1 MSKMTESL
9 FYIQRIRAQYDTGI
23 FSKSDK
29 RIADYL
35 LEHPGAVDA
44 ETASSIAEKVG
55 TSPATVVRFCR
66 KLGFKGLTDMKNSAA
81 YTNYIESSTTDMDLK
96 KGDNAETV
104 TNKVLQYMK
113 MVLDQLKLSL
123 EPELLQKAAD
133 KLADA
138 NHVVILAE
146 GGSGTIARAAYDI
159 FLKLAIPCRIV
170 DDIMFQ
176 IMEISMMDE
185 NDVLFLILNSG
196 RTYNVLQNASYAKQ
210 RGIYTIGVVGTKVTP
225 LSKYLDIE
233 LPTCIFSSS
242 YLSDISAARLCEL
255 VTVSILHSIMALTR
269 DSEQMK
275 RGERIANSI
284 ELKRIPGNQKF

>member
-1 MSKMTESL
+1 MTESL

-66 KLGFKGLTDMKNSAA
+66 KLGFKGLTDMKNCPA
-81 YTNYIESSTTDMDLK
+81 YRNYIESSTTDMDLK

-210 RGIYTIGVVGTKVTP
+210 RGIYTIGVVGTKGTP

>member
-1 MSKMTESL
+1 MTESL

-96 KGDNAETV
+96 KGDDAETV

-210 RGIYTIGVVGTKVTP
+210 RGIYTIGVVGTKGTP

-284 ELKRIPGNQKF
+284 ELKHIPGNQKF

>member
-1 MSKMTESL
+1 MTESL

-96 KGDNAETV
+96 KGDDAETV

-210 RGIYTIGVVGTKVTP
+210 RGIYTIGVVGTKGTP

-284 ELKRIPGNQKF
+284 ELNRIPGNQNF

>member
-1 MSKMTESL
+1 MTESL

-96 KGDNAETV
+96 KGDDAETV

-196 RTYNVLQNASYAKQ
+196 RTYNVLQNASYAKK
-210 RGIYTIGVVGTKVTP
+210 RGIYTIGVVGTKGTP

>member
-1 MSKMTESL
+1 MTESL

-96 KGDNAETV
+96 KGDDAETV

-185 NDVLFLILNSG
+185 NDVLFLILSSG

-210 RGIYTIGVVGTKVTP
+210 RGIYTIGVVGTKGTP

>member
-96 KGDNAETV
+96 KGDDAETV

-146 GGSGTIARAAYDI
+146 GGSGTIARATYDI

-210 RGIYTIGVVGTKVTP
+210 RGIYTIGVVGTKGTP

>member
-1 MSKMTESL
+1 MTESL

-96 KGDNAETV
+96 KGDDAETV
-104 TNKVLQYMK
+104 ANKVVQYMK

-159 FLKLAIPCRIV
+159 FLKLAIPCRFV

-210 RGIYTIGVVGTKVTP
+210 RGIYTIGVVGTKGTP

>member
-1 MSKMTESL
+1 MTESL

-96 KGDNAETV
+96 KGDDAETV

-196 RTYNVLQNASYAKQ
+196 RT
-210 RGIYTIGVVGTKVTP
+210 
-225 LSKYLDIE
+225 
-233 LPTCIFSSS
+233 
-242 YLSDISAARLCEL
+242 
-255 VTVSILHSIMALTR
+255 
-269 DSEQMK
+269 
-275 RGERIANSI
+275 
-284 ELKRIPGNQKF
+284 

>member
-1 MSKMTESL
+1 MTESL

-55 TSPATVVRFCR
+55 TSPATVVHFCR

-96 KGDNAETV
+96 KGDDAETV

-210 RGIYTIGVVGTKVTP
+210 RGIYTIGVVGTKGTP

>member
-1 MSKMTESL
+1 MTESL

-96 KGDNAETV
+96 KGDDAETV

-133 KLADA
+133 KLTDA

-185 NDVLFLILNSG
+185 DDVLFLILNSG

-210 RGIYTIGVVGTKVTP
+210 RGIYTIGVVGTKGTP

>member
-1 MSKMTESL
+1 MTESL

-96 KGDNAETV
+96 
-104 TNKVLQYMK
+104 
-113 MVLDQLKLSL
+113 KLSL

-210 RGIYTIGVVGTKVTP
+210 RGIYTIGVVGTKGTP

>member
-1 MSKMTESL
+1 MTESL

-81 YTNYIESSTTDMDLK
+81 YTNYIESSTTDMGLK
-96 KGDNAETV
+96 KGDDAETV

-210 RGIYTIGVVGTKVTP
+210 RGIYTIGVVGTKGTP

>member
-1 MSKMTESL
+1 MTESL

-96 KGDNAETV
+96 KGDDAETV

-210 RGIYTIGVVGTKVTP
+210 RGIYTIGVVGTKGTP

-255 VTVSILHSIMALTR
+255 VTVSILHSIMALTH

>member
-1 MSKMTESL
+1 MTESL

-96 KGDNAETV
+96 KGDDAETV

-210 RGIYTIGVVGTKVTP
+210 RGIYTIGVVGTKGTP

-275 RGERIANSI
+275 RGERSANSI

>member
-1 MSKMTESL
+1 MTESL

-96 KGDNAETV
+96 KCDDAETV

-210 RGIYTIGVVGTKVTP
+210 RGIYTIGVVGTKGTP

>member
-1 MSKMTESL
+1 MTESL

-96 KGDNAETV
+96 KGDDAETV

-133 KLADA
+133 KLAGA

-159 FLKLAIPCRIV
+159 LLKLAIPCRIV

-210 RGIYTIGVVGTKVTP
+210 RGIYTIGVVGTKGTP

>member
-1 MSKMTESL
+1 MTESL

-133 KLADA
+133 KHADA

-210 RGIYTIGVVGTKVTP
+210 RGIYTIGVVGTKGTP

>member
-1 MSKMTESL
+1 MTESL

-96 KGDNAETV
+96 KGDDAETV

-146 GGSGTIARAAYDI
+146 GGSGTSARAAYDI

-210 RGIYTIGVVGTKVTP
+210 RGIYTIGVVGTKGTP

>member
-1 MSKMTESL
+1 MTESL

-35 LEHPGAVDA
+35 LEHPGAVDG

-96 KGDNAETV
+96 KGDDAETV

-133 KLADA
+133 KLAGA

-210 RGIYTIGVVGTKVTP
+210 RGIYTIGVVGTKGTP

-233 LPTCIFSSS
+233 LSTCIFSSS

-269 DSEQMK
+269 DSAQMEI
-275 RGERIANSI
+275 GESIANSI

>member
-66 KLGFKGLTDMKNSAA
+66 KLGFKGWTDMKNSAA

-96 KGDNAETV
+96 KGDDAETV

-210 RGIYTIGVVGTKVTP
+210 RGIYTIGVVGTKGTP

>member
-96 KGDNAETV
+96 KGDDAETV

-210 RGIYTIGVVGTKVTP
+210 RGIYTIGVVGTKGTP
-225 LSKYLDIE
+225 LSKHLDIE

>member
-1 MSKMTESL
+1 MTESL

-96 KGDNAETV
+96 KGDDAETV

-210 RGIYTIGVVGTKVTP
+210 RGIYTIGVVGTKGTP

-255 VTVSILHSIMALTR
+255 VTVSIPHSIMALTR

-275 RGERIANSI
+275 RGERI
-284 ELKRIPGNQKF
+284 PGNQKF

>member
-1 MSKMTESL
+1 MTESL

-96 KGDNAETV
+96 KGDDAETV

-210 RGIYTIGVVGTKVTP
+210 RGIYTIGVVGTKGTP

-242 YLSDISAARLCEL
+242 YLSDISAVRLCEL

-275 RGERIANSI
+275 RGERIANST

>member
-1 MSKMTESL
+1 MTESL

-96 KGDNAETV
+96 KGDDAETV

-210 RGIYTIGVVGTKVTP
+210 RGIYTIGVVGTKGTP

-275 RGERIANSI
+275 RGERIANST

>member
-1 MSKMTESL
+1 
-9 FYIQRIRAQYDTGI
+9 
-23 FSKSDK
+23 
-29 RIADYL
+29 
-35 LEHPGAVDA
+35 
-44 ETASSIAEKVG
+44 
-55 TSPATVVRFCR
+55 
-66 KLGFKGLTDMKNSAA
+66 MKNSAA

-210 RGIYTIGVVGTKVTP
+210 RGIYTIGVVGTKGTP

>member
-1 MSKMTESL
+1 MTESL

-96 KGDNAETV
+96 KGDDAETV

-210 RGIYTIGVVGTKVTP
+210 RGIYTIGVVGTKGTP

-255 VTVSILHSIMALTR
+255 ATVSILHSIMALTR

>member
-44 ETASSIAEKVG
+44 ETG

-96 KGDNAETV
+96 KGDDAETV

-133 KLADA
+133 KLADS

-210 RGIYTIGVVGTKVTP
+210 RGIYTIGVVGTKGTP

>member
-210 RGIYTIGVVGTKVTP
+210 RGIYTIGVVGTKGTP

-284 ELKRIPGNQKF
+284 ELKRTPGNQKF

>member
-1 MSKMTESL
+1 MTESL

-96 KGDNAETV
+96 KGDDAETV
-104 TNKVLQYMK
+104 ANKVVQYMK

-133 KLADA
+133 KLAGA

-210 RGIYTIGVVGTKVTP
+210 RGIYTIGVVGTKGTP

-233 LPTCIFSSS
+233 LSTCIFSSS

-269 DSEQMK
+269 DSAQMEI
-275 RGERIANSI
+275 GESIANSI

>member
-1 MSKMTESL
+1 MTESL

-96 KGDNAETV
+96 KGDDAETV

-170 DDIMFQ
+170 DDIMIQ

-210 RGIYTIGVVGTKVTP
+210 RGIYTIGVVGTKGTP

>member
-1 MSKMTESL
+1 MTESL

-185 NDVLFLILNSG
+185 NGVLFLILNSG

-210 RGIYTIGVVGTKVTP
+210 RGIYTIGVVGTKGTP

>member
-1 MSKMTESL
+1 MTESL

-55 TSPATVVRFCR
+55 TSPETVVRLCR

-96 KGDNAETV
+96 KGDDAETV

-210 RGIYTIGVVGTKVTP
+210 RGIYTIGVVGTKGAP

>member
-1 MSKMTESL
+1 MTESL

-35 LEHPGAVDA
+35 LEHPGAVDG

-96 KGDNAETV
+96 KGDDAETV

-196 RTYNVLQNASYAKQ
+196 RTYNVLQNASYSKQ
-210 RGIYTIGVVGTKVTP
+210 RGIYTIGVVGTKGTP

>member
-1 MSKMTESL
+1 MTESL

-96 KGDNAETV
+96 KGDDAETV
-104 TNKVLQYMK
+104 TNKVVQYMK

-133 KLADA
+133 KLAGA

-210 RGIYTIGVVGTKVTP
+210 RGIYTIGVVGTKGTP

-233 LPTCIFSSS
+233 LSTCIFSSS

-269 DSEQMK
+269 DSAQMEI
-275 RGERIANSI
+275 GESIANSI

>member
-1 MSKMTESL
+1 MTESL

-96 KGDNAETV
+96 KGDDAETV

-210 RGIYTIGVVGTKVTP
+210 RGIYTIGVVGTKGTP

-233 LPTCIFSSS
+233 LTTCIFSSS